1 MPRYKEQ
8 KILPYTPKQLF
19 DLVADVES
27 YPNFLPWCIHV
38 KKLSKEKNGFIAEM
52 KVGNRL
58 FSESFVSKD
67 VLFSPRLNMPGKIQ
81 VFYKRGPF
89 DYLNNHWTFS
99 NYRKN
104 SCKLEFFIDF
114 EIRKGILRD
123 LFSDFFFS
131 VAKKLTLAFE
141 KRAEDLYS
149 KV

>member
-1 MPRYKEQ
+1 MDSFTHTIIAVGLLAISYY
-8 KILPYTPKQLF
+8 LGAFL
-19 DLVADVES
+19 ES
-27 YPNFLPWCIHV
+27 
-38 KKLSKEKNGFIAEM
+38 KKLLHGWLENMLDKLEKDGFIAEI

-89 DYLNNHWTFS
+89 EYLNNHWTFC